1 MEKTIDSVYNK
12 IHLIDSDVVL
22 LKEKEVIQWLFG
34 DTSFLLSEKK
44 VNKKVNKKALKKRE
58 DSWGKEMLQLVYPD
72 FNSTQW
78 TGPFGERIVNE
89 LYKLI
94 GKSISKPKNK
104 NGFEPDFETDDFI
117 IEVKSQ
123 TYYTDGTAG
132 EKILGSPLKY
142 ADVPELYSKPL
153 NIICIGNAEKMCK
166 EHYKIIGPTTRAK
179 QKILSTYEEIGII
192 FIGITELLTEI
203 KSEVDI

>member
-1 MEKTIDSVYNK
+1 MEKSIDSVMGT
-12 IHLIDSDVVL
+12 IHSIDSDVVL

-34 DTSFLLSEKK
+34 DTSFLLSE
-44 VNKKVNKKALKKRE
+44 KKVNKKALKKRE

-78 TGPFGERIVNE
+78 TGPFGERIVKE
-89 LYKLI
+89 LYTLI

-104 NGFEPDFETDDFI
+104 NGFEPDFETNDFI

-132 EKILGSPLKY
+132 EKILGTPLKY

-179 QKILSTYEEIGII
+179 QKILSMYEEISII

-203 KSEVDI
+203 KSNLL